1 MKKLLLIVA
10 VLAGLAIVTVATVS
24 LFTPTMD
31 RWGATENEIAATY
44 PGDELVANPKSF
56 VNHAITIQASPEQI
70 YPWLLQLGADKG
82 GMYSYTALE
91 GLIRC
96 PMVNA
101 DRIHEEWQDL
111 QVGDPVKLCAGDF
124 APPPYIVAQLHP
136 NQAIVLGHQEN
147 GEWVDLWQFVLVP
160 QPDGSTRLIL
170 RTRTEMV
177 GGFWDIIHPGVFVME
192 SGLLNGVKD
201 RAEAAAQ
208 AA

>member
-1 MKKLLLIVA
+1 MKKLLIIVA
-10 VLAGLAIVTVATVS
+10 VLAGLAVVVVVTVS
-24 LFTPTMD
+24 LLTPTMD
-31 RWGATENEIAATY
+31 RWGATQDEVAATY
-44 PGDELVANPKSF
+44 PGDELVANPKSL
-56 VNHAITIQASPEQI
+56 VNHAITIQATPEQI

-101 DRIHEEWQDL
+101 DSIHDEWQNR
-111 QVGDPVKLCAGDF
+111 QVGDAVKLCAGDF
-124 APPPYIVAQLHP
+124 APPPYLVAQLHP

-160 QPDGSTRLIL
+160 QADGSTRLVV
-170 RTRTEMV
+170 RTRIQMV

-192 SGLLNGVKD
+192 TGMMKGIRA
-201 RAEAAAQ
+201 RAESAAQ

>member
-1 MKKLLLIVA
+1 MKKLLIIVA
-10 VLAGLAIVTVATVS
+10 AVAGLAIVVVVTMS
-24 LFTPTMD
+24 LLTPTMD
-31 RWGATENEIAATY
+31 RWGASGGEIAATF
-44 PGDELVANPKSF
+44 PGDELVPDPKSF
-56 VNHAITIQASPEQI
+56 VNHAITIQATPEQI

-101 DRIHEEWQDL
+101 DRIHEEWQNL

-136 NQAIVLGHQEN
+136 NQAVVLGHQEN
-147 GEWVDLWQFVLVP
+147 GKWVDLWQFVLVP
-160 QPDGSTRLIL
+160 QSDGSTRLIL
-170 RTRTEMV
+170 RTRTQMV

-192 SGLLNGVKD
+192 RGLLNGTKE
-201 RAEAAAQ
+201 RAEGMAQ
-208 AA
+208 SA

>member
-1 MKKLLLIVA
+1 MKKLLIIVA
-10 VLAGLAIVTVATVS
+10 ILAGLGVVVVGS
-24 LFTPTMD
+24 VVLFTPTMD
-31 RWGATENEIAATY
+31 KWGATPDEIAATY
-44 PGDELVANPKSF
+44 PGDELVADPKSF
-56 VNHAITIQASPEQI
+56 VNHAITIQASPERI

-101 DRIHEEWQDL
+101 DSIHTEWQNL

-136 NQAIVLGHQEN
+136 NQAVVLGHQEN
-147 GEWVDLWQFVLVP
+147 GKWVDLWQFVLVP
-160 QPDGSTRLIL
+160 QADGSTRLIV

-177 GGFWDIIHPGVFVME
+177 GGFWDVIHPGVFLME
-192 SGLLNGVKD
+192 TGMMNGIKV
-201 RAEAAAQ
+201 RAEQTAQ
-208 AA
+208 SA